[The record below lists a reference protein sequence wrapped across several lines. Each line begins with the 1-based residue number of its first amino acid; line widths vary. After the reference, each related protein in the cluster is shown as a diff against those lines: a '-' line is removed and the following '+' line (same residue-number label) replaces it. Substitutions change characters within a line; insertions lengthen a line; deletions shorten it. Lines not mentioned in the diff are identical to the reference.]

1 MENLFP
7 TSYDDATVYKI
18 DHAGRVSR
26 EIFQTIIGFFFA
38 LATIALLGRVG
49 VRLVIRRRLFL
60 DDYILLFG
68 YAALISATAV
78 IYRFCHLIYVLNAF
92 KYERT
97 VIPTLQDLQAIGQA
111 QAINYSLLAAI
122 WTAICSVKLCFLAA
136 LKSLIANVS
145 RRVTIFYWFAVAL
158 SIVTWCLSWTIAW
171 IICPYVGAE
180 LILHCSPETP
190 FVKTLALSIMV
201 TFLDIVTDLII
212 VSIPIWILRNVRLKL
227 KQKFAIA
234 VFLCLS
240 VVMIA
245 TTITRMALTRFRGH
259 DDYTSEY
266 LILYL
271 EACIAV
277 LMACIAAFRSV
288 FVENKRRGQEEQHGL
303 HNLAGNGE
311 GPRRPE
317 NLRGRIQQ
325 MRAKANED
333 AHLQASMSGTRS
345 YLPRAKL
352 DGPKLSGVLTFINSL
367 GSRSQSAKSTSSQ
380 SRSGALSSVDDV
392 ENDGWMYTGRARPN
406 DAGFERLPTARGD
419 EVRPVWG

>member
-1 MENLFP
+1 MENLLP
-7 TSYDDATVYKI
+7 TSYDDATIYKI

-38 LATIALLGRVG
+38 LATIALLGRIG
-49 VRLVIRRRLFL
+49 VRLIIRRRLFL

-78 IYRFCHLIYVLNAF
+78 IYRFCHLIYVLNAL
-92 KYERT
+92 KYERA
-97 VIPTLQDLQAIGQA
+97 VIPTLQDLQAIGHA

-122 WTAICSVKLCFLAA
+122 WTAICSVKLCFLTA

-145 RRVTIFYWFAVAL
+145 IRVTVFYWFAVAL

-171 IICPYVGAE
+171 IICPYVGNE
-180 LILHCSPETP
+180 LILHCSPDTP
-190 FVKTLALSIMV
+190 YVKTIALSIMV
-201 TFLDIVTDLII
+201 TVLDIATDLII
-212 VSIPIWILRNVRLKL
+212 VSIPIWILRNVRLRL

-234 VFLCLS
+234 MFLCLS

-245 TTITRMALTRFRGH
+245 TGITRMALSRFKGH

-288 FVENKRRGQEEQHGL
+288 FVETRRREQEEQHRL
-303 HNLAGNGE
+303 HDVDGNG
-311 GPRRPE
+311 GLGRRPD
-317 NLRGRIQQ
+317 NLRGRIHQ

-333 AHLQASMSGTRS
+333 ADLQASISGNRS

-352 DGPKLSGVLTFINSL
+352 EGPKLSGVLTFINSF
-367 GSRSQSAKSTSSQ
+367 GGRSQNAKSRSE
-380 SRSGALSSVDDV
+380 ALSSVDDV
-392 ENDGWMYTGRARPN
+392 ENDGWTLTSTVRPSDVGFERQQTGTGN
-406 DAGFERLPTARGD
+406 DVGFERL
-419 EVRPVWG
+419 